1 MLPNEKALIYGKEMK
16 TEHIRLKRA
25 IPIGL
30 IFSGV
35 SAIGG
40 LLIKGFNAIS
50 NYKKSKAMA
59 RAMKELYKAQEIDHE
74 KIRTSHVIIS
84 QGHQNCICTHRRQ
97 VGNVGCQDREHHV
110 KPKTVHGR
118 NHLTVQIHMAG
129 HCIQQTGNK
138 TAFQWSSHL

>member
-16 TEHIRLKRA
+16 TEHTRLKRA

-35 SAIGG
+35 SAIGR

-59 RAMKELYKAQEIDHE
+59 RAMKELYKAQGIDHKMPQ

-84 QGHQNCICTHRRQ
+84 QSHQNCICTH
-97 VGNVGCQDREHHV
+97 
-110 KPKTVHGR
+110 
-118 NHLTVQIHMAG
+118 
-129 HCIQQTGNK
+129 
-138 TAFQWSSHL
+138 